1 MPIKPKAKPR
11 KGSSGDAKETLLN
24 MRKKLLA
31 ERSEGP
37 KAGALVVGVET
48 GDEMDLASDL
58 RDREISMLLTQRGRK
73 KLLAIDEALD
83 KIKKGGYGICEECGE
98 KIGAGRLRVMPLA
111 KHCVECQGKIEEEIE
126 SEEDLKYEGFSG
138 ISDME
143 DEER

>member
-11 KGSSGDAKETLLN
+11 KGLPGDARETLLN

-31 ERSEGP
+31 EHSKAPSSE
-37 KAGALVVGVET
+37 ALVVGAET
-48 GDEMDLASDL
+48 GDDMDLASDL

-83 KIKKGGYGICEECGE
+83 KIKEGSYGICEECGE
-98 KIGAGRLRVMPLA
+98 QIGAGRLKVMPLA

-126 SEEDLKYEGFSG
+126 SEEDLKSEGFSG